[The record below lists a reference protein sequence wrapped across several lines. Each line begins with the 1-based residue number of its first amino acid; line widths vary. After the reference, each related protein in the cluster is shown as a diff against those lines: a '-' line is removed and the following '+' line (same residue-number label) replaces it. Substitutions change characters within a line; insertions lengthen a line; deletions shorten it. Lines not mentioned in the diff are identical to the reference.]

1 MAKYNVNL
9 IFKDASITLNEVI
22 TRVLKMELQNKFNMT
37 CNYLDEKI
45 LDSHIHYSQV
55 EVSNN

>member
-22 TRVLKMELQNKFNMT
+22 TKVLKMELQNKFNMT

-45 LDSHIHYSQV
+45 LVSHIHYSQV